1 MAKLPPIQTL
11 SECPHCGGDEF
22 YVVQTYSGKG
32 VYRRCFN
39 GYRADNSHMYDG
51 LNHKVG
57 KRAFCGDCDKPVA
70 SWDDD
75 ADSGAYLKEHNRYA

>member
-32 VYRRCFN
+32 VYRRC
-39 GYRADNSHMYDG
+39 
-51 LNHKVG
+51 
-57 KRAFCGDCDKPVA
+57 
-70 SWDDD
+70 
-75 ADSGAYLKEHNRYA
+75 

>member
-1 MAKLPPIQTL
+1 
-11 SECPHCGGDEF
+11 
-22 YVVQTYSGKG
+22 
-32 VYRRCFN
+32 
-39 GYRADNSHMYDG
+39 MYEG